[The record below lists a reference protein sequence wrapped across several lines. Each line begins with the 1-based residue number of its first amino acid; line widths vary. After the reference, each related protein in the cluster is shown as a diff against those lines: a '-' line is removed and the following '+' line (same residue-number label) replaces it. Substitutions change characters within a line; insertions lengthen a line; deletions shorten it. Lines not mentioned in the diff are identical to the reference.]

1 MNLPS
6 CAAAA
11 SAVRQLPVHLPAHQ
25 LARPHQRGLH
35 GFTRAARVLLDVG
48 VNHGA
53 PVFVARGGP
62 RARRGQRQKS
72 QSPLLFRA
80 RLRAQTRRSPLLGRV
95 PRVEQARG
103 VTFAH
108 LRRHARLARQTVV
121 VQPAFDSVRRVLQQ
135 QLLGL
140 RSAETSRLGEAP
152 RRAGRLEARAT
163 GGPPPA
169 RAPAR
174 PRRAA
179 GLLPPPAARWT
190 RRTSWGWTRR
200 GDVWISDEALPRQT
214 ETSKIGLQ
222 LINNPNSDVRSSTLC
237 FYERGAGAEP
247 LEVRRAD
254 TGTAPTTPVA
264 TRRFRAADRPRCFAP
279 RPARRRARRASRRPP
294 TPMRLA
300 ASARRGM
307 IQIRKDKR
315 EEAMLKKRR

>member
-1 MNLPS
+1 MRRQDLSRKDLRQTIEVAAVDELDFRRRVPSQQRPHQPQKHPASPPGGVDIEPVQPATESALQGALQYLPELTERWQVHVDARRQVEQDGELALVRRVVS
-6 CAAAA
+6 V
-11 SAVRQLPVHLPAHQ
+11 VRQLPVHLPAHQ

-35 GFTRAARVLLDVG
+35 DFTCAARVLLDVG

-80 RLRAQTRRSPLLGRV
+80 RLRTQTRRSPLLGRV

-152 RRAGRLEARAT
+152 HEPVVSKRGRQVAHLPHELPHDHGVPPGLFLRQRLDGR
-163 GGPPPA
+163 GGH
-169 RAPAR
+169 
-174 PRRAA
+174 
-179 GLLPPPAARWT
+179 
-190 RRTSWGWTRR
+190 
-200 GDVWISDEALPRQT
+200 
-214 ETSKIGLQ
+214 
-222 LINNPNSDVRSSTLC
+222 
-237 FYERGAGAEP
+237 RGAGRGAE
-247 LEVRRAD
+247 
-254 TGTAPTTPVA
+254 TSG
-264 TRRFRAADRPRCFAP
+264 
-279 RPARRRARRASRRPP
+279 
-294 TPMRLA
+294 
-300 ASARRGM
+300 
-307 IQIRKDKR
+307 
-315 EEAMLKKRR
+315 